1 MQEITIS
8 ITRHILPL
16 IVIVALAIW
25 LIKRRKKPPRAN

>member
-16 IVIVALAIW
+16 IVIVVLAIW
-25 LIKRRKKPPRAN
+25 LIKRRKRPPSAD